1 MADEDA
7 ERRRDA
13 ERLRSLE
20 AKLGQ
25 VTRSDAAPPGA
36 LGRSVDQANLA
47 WRMVIELVAGIVL
60 GFGIGLGLDWLFGTR
75 PIMLVLFV
83 LAGFAAGVKTM
94 MRTAREVG
102 AGPPQQ
108 DTPAAAGDDQD
119 DD

>member
-1 MADEDA
+1 MSQDDA

-25 VTRSDAAPPGA
+25 VQRPEEAPPGA
-36 LGRSVDQANLA
+36 LGRSMDQANLA
-47 WRMVIELVAGIVL
+47 WRMVIELVAGLVL

-75 PIMLVLFV
+75 PVMLLLFT

-94 MRTAREVG
+94 MRTAREMG
-102 AGPPQQ
+102 ATASPKDQ
-108 DTPAAAGDDQD
+108 PAAAGEDEDD
-119 DD
+119 